1 MKRAAGI
8 SIWVA
13 NASRVLVAV
22 SRRNKLSLCCI
33 MKPALAFRKV
43 RDSEDAIASTRD
55 ACATQI
61 NGDVLPN
68 DAS

>member
-1 MKRAAGI
+1 MKRVAGI

-13 NASRVLVAV
+13 HASRVLVAV
-22 SRRNKLSLCCI
+22 SRRNKLSFCCI
-33 MKPALAFRKV
+33 MKPALAFREV

-68 DAS
+68 YAS

>member
-13 NASRVLVAV
+13 HASRVLVAV

-43 RDSEDAIASTRD
+43 CDSEHASASMRD
-55 ACATQI
+55 AFATQI
-61 NGDVLPN
+61 NGDVIPN

>member
-13 NASRVLVAV
+13 HASSVLVAV
-22 SRRNKLSLCCI
+22 SRRNKFSLCRI

-61 NGDVLPN
+61 NGDVLPKY
-68 DAS
+68 AS

>member
-13 NASRVLVAV
+13 HASRVLVAV
-22 SRRNKLSLCCI
+22 SRRNKLSLGCI
-33 MKPALAFRKV
+33 MKPAQAFRKV
-43 RDSEDAIASTRD
+43 RDSEHAIASTRD

-68 DAS
+68 YAS

>member
-13 NASRVLVAV
+13 HTSRVLVAA
-22 SRRNKLSLCCI
+22 SRRNKLSSCCI

-43 RDSEDAIASTRD
+43 RNSEDAIANTRD